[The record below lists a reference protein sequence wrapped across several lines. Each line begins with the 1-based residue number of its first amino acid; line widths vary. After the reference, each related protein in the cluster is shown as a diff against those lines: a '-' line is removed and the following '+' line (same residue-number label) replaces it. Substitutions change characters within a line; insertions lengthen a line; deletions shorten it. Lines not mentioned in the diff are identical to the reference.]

1 MKIGE
6 MAIKFGLSIDI
17 LRFYNW
23 IGLLKPNRK
32 NGVREYSIEDCNRLE
47 MILILRNLYFTL
59 DEIKKIIQIDS
70 EIDQSI
76 LENELDSEKNQLAL
90 ILNHKYKQLEQKQKT
105 IFLIWCKK
113 INKQTFPKKQSD
125 CHCLGT
131 PEQRS
136 IGSINRTH

>member
-1 MKIGE
+1 M
-6 MAIKFGLSIDI
+6 
-17 LRFYNW
+17 
-23 IGLLKPNRK
+23 LKPNRK

-47 MILILRNLYFTL
+47 MILILRNLSFTL

-105 IFLIWCKK
+105 IFLI
-113 INKQTFPKKQSD
+113 
-125 CHCLGT
+125 
-131 PEQRS
+131 
-136 IGSINRTH
+136 